1 MWKTLYSGEA
11 VEIDI
16 VQGEDFEQAW
26 VFHDEDNAA
35 IPFITDGWGA
45 KAAIGVRDRTGKS
58 WSEDMTVT
66 LSNDGT
72 VLVKL
77 DNSKTINAPV
87 GTHLWTLFLIE
98 PGTGNYNAVFNAP
111 ARIHAGAVKIVE

>member
-1 MWKTLYSGEA
+1 MWVTIYSGEA
-11 VEIDI
+11 VVIDM

-26 VFHDEDNAA
+26 VFKDEDSVA

-45 KAAIGVRDRTGKS
+45 KAAIGGRDRTGKE

-66 LSNDGT
+66 LSDDGT

-77 DNSKTINAPV
+77 DRSKTIGDPV

-98 PGTGNYNAVFNAP
+98 PGTGYYNAVFNAP
-111 ARIHAGAVKIVE
+111 AIIHAGAVKIVE

>member
-11 VEIDI
+11 VEIYI

-87 GTHLWTLFLIE
+87 GQHLWTLFLIE
-98 PGTGNYNAVFNAP
+98 PGTGYYNAVFNAP